1 MEKDE
6 EKLMSRRRLEKW
18 AKIFLV
24 FLGFAWLCTIISK
37 SIYVSGLTIVKADTP
52 SKKYVEHVVE
62 TDGIVTTG
70 GEIAV
75 NTLSG
80 IRVDRLY
87 VMQGDEVKAG
97 DVLFTLDTKDIGEI
111 ISTKEAE
118 LAKLQCNLADIQFN
132 AVIDAQ
138 KKEVAILWAQEDY
151 ETADKETAIE
161 KQRAKEALDKA
172 TAELEAHLANTV
184 PYTSD
189 SARGEAWN
197 DYHDWVNKGYGLSDQ
212 ITAKQRE
219 IKDLEE
225 QLAGLGQGSSAG
237 ADAHDNGQTGEK
249 TLSGAAG
256 DGEAGDGQEMNHG
269 EERNISSE
277 NVAGNH
283 FNMDNM
289 DNKEGSKGNT
299 DNEHSADSNAGTGE
313 NNSENSAGADDKNI
327 QDNSAGTDSKG
338 DQDNS
343 TEIDNKG
350 DQDNSAG
357 TDSKGDQDNST
368 EIDNKGDQDN
378 SAGTDDKVDQDNSAG
393 TDDKVDQ
400 DNSAGTDN
408 KGDQEDSTGTDNKDD
423 QGNNNGT
430 GGNAE
435 ENKGTGDVGD
445 ASGDNQTDQI
455 ASDENSA
462 ARTELQNQIKKANE
476 ELLALQDE
484 LTRHNRNVVQPP
496 DYSKEEIEFD
506 EWQNTRSVL
515 EANVQKAKEHYN
527 DVSYSREVTLR
538 QKLRDIAS
546 VQVTTRADSTAAIY
560 ELDIKQIQTQLA
572 GLYSL
577 QRQKGEVRAEND
589 GMISDIQREE
599 GGRTADM
606 AAMLMTDTQR
616 PCQFKFSIT
625 KEQGKYVHLNDTV
638 NLELNGQSTNMEV
651 TVDYFTENMQG
662 GYDLACMLP
671 EGVGKPGLSG
681 TAQKSVQGEY
691 HNLTLPVDAVH
702 EESGSYFIYTLNE
715 KEGILGSE
723 YYAEKIK
730 VQIKDK
736 NDRFVALESG
746 TISADTKV
754 ITYATKELKQGE
766 SVRPQD
772 K

>member
-357 TDSKGDQDNST
+357 TD
-368 EIDNKGDQDN
+368 
-378 SAGTDDKVDQDNSAG
+378 
-393 TDDKVDQ
+393 DKVDQ

-589 GMISDIQREE
+589 GMISDIQIEV